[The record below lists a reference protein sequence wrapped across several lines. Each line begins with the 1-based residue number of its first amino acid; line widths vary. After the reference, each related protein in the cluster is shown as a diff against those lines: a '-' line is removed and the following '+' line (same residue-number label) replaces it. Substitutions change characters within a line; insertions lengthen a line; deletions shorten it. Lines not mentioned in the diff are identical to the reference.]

1 MPILTREDDI
11 HPDDLLDNPEL
22 LNDPNRQWY
31 CLYTLSRREKDLL
44 RKLIGSGIP
53 CYAPMVPKRYR
64 SPAGRLRTS
73 YTALFPNYV
82 FLLGDESSRLFAL
95 GTRCVSRSQLITDPG
110 LTDDL
115 RQIRAA
121 LQAGVPLTPEAK
133 LQRGQRVRVSSGP
146 FKGFEGEVLR
156 REGKTRLLLRLNF
169 LEQGASMELD
179 EAVLKPL

>member
-1 MPILTREDDI
+1 MPILEREDDI
-11 HPDDLLDNPEL
+11 FPHDLLENPQL
-22 LNDPNRQWY
+22 LEDPDRHWF
-31 CLYTLSRREKDLL
+31 CLYTMSRREKDLL
-44 RKLIGSGIP
+44 RKLIAAQIP
-53 CYAPMVPKRYR
+53 CYSPMVPRRYR

-95 GTRCVSRSQLITDPG
+95 ATNCVSRAQMITDQG
-110 LTDDL
+110 LEHDL
-115 RQIRAA
+115 RQIHAA

-133 LQRGQRVRVSSGP
+133 LHRGQHVRVSSGP
-146 FKGFEGEVLR
+146 FRGFEGEVLR

-179 EAVLKPL
+179 EAVLTPL